1 MPSCRPCGETD
12 VEGQETLEPI
22 LEVKHLTHTYG
33 VGTPFERSAVEDMSF
48 EVERGEFLG
57 IIGHTGSGKST
68 LIQHLNGLLKP
79 TSGQILLNGRD
90 IWEDPKKIRSV
101 RFQVGLVFQ
110 YPEYQLFEETVYKDI
125 AFGPANMGKT
135 GDELDRCVREA
146 AKLVGIRDDQLDKSP
161 FELSGGQKRRV
172 ALAGVIAMEPKVLI
186 LDEPSAG
193 LDPAGRENLL
203 ANIRDIHRNRG
214 TTILMVS
221 HSMDEVA
228 QNVDRIL
235 VLKSA
240 HVLMSGTPKEV
251 FARADELFSA
261 GLDVPQV
268 TRVAMRLRQQGLPID
283 PAVYTVQDLEKELL
297 AVRKGG
303 AAC

>member
-1 MPSCRPCGETD
+1 M
-12 VEGQETLEPI
+12 EPI

-110 YPEYQLFEETVYKDI
+110 YPEDQLFEETVYKDI

-251 FARADELFSA
+251 FARADELLSA